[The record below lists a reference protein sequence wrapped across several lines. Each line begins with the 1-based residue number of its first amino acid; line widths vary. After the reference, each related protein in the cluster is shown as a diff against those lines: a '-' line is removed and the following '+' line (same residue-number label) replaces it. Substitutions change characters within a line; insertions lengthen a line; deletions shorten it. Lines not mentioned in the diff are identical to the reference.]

1 MQLNNNN
8 SNASA
13 PPSSS
18 LFEKVKQ
25 SFSHRKKTWLIAGF
39 LLAGAILAGIFFKI
53 PLAKNSQNGV
63 ALAQPDV
70 WVHSQNLSLLPR
82 DLLQVP
88 LLKTLLTEDFVY
100 FYAEDEDWLSLQGA
114 MRRISFEHAL
124 NWSDTLLKN
133 IAEAPADIY
142 MWHDDSHA
150 LRYWALSLERD
161 QLSAVAQK
169 LATLKLTADKQ
180 LQQIGS
186 VRLGSESIPVLQL
199 SLSPRRQMVLA
210 AHQNRLVLLSDID
223 MVSHADN
230 ELDDQTAK
238 LISRLLSEDAKVR
251 AEVIAEWQVTANA
264 QPVHKSK
271 QTILVSNR
279 LFAQGYAPFVPYLG
293 ALRFDFDGKQW
304 QTQANIADNTFNPNI
319 WRHLPANAAF
329 CVATPIDW
337 AQVQTALAG
346 AKNLNTQLNL
356 PAEFASSGAIC
367 WYAEKSDDIA
377 QPLFVALR
385 QPSQNKQEM
394 LTALFDWGVATN
406 QDHLKALIALN
417 RQKRHLKNQLEYAA
431 SNLEA
436 AKQEKIDS
444 KLDREQKAARQAQKE
459 AAIESSKAEVK
470 AAETALAELAP
481 AITAA
486 KQAAEAP
493 ALIAKENAIVQQ
505 GGFTVVSRKLAIEAT
520 SEKNPVLAFDNEVV
534 YFSTNPALIQRA
546 VSVGEKKYPNLQE
559 SAVVLQQS
567 TQQFLYVNPIK
578 LSTLLTATGHA
589 ALPQETK
596 SNLRAAFDYHM
607 PARFAALSQQ
617 RPFSLVL
624 ESKASKTKQAD
635 SSAHDIAQWQPLV
648 WRTAPE
654 R

>member
-1 MQLNNNN
+1 M
-8 SNASA
+8 
-13 PPSSS
+13 
-18 LFEKVKQ
+18 
-25 SFSHRKKTWLIAGF
+25 
-39 LLAGAILAGIFFKI
+39 
-53 PLAKNSQNGV
+53 
-63 ALAQPDV
+63 

-186 VRLGSESIPVLQL
+186 VRIAGTSVPVLQL
-199 SLSPRRQMVLA
+199 SLSSRRQMVLA

-304 QTQANIADNTFNPNI
+304 QTQANICLLYTSMGKPIRASLSVDVNSAANSLRWFGEAIDKVYDEIAPTADNTLGMITREPMG
-319 WRHLPANAAF
+319 
-329 CVATPIDW
+329 V
-337 AQVQTALAG
+337 V
-346 AKNLNTQLNL
+346 
-356 PAEFASSGAIC
+356 GAIVPWNYPILMAC
-367 WYAEKSDDIA
+367 W
-377 QPLFVALR
+377 
-385 QPSQNKQEM
+385 
-394 LTALFDWGVATN
+394 
-406 QDHLKALIALN
+406 
-417 RQKRHLKNQLEYAA
+417 
-431 SNLEA
+431 
-436 AKQEKIDS
+436 KI
-444 KLDREQKAARQAQKE
+444 
-459 AAIESSKAEVK
+459 
-470 AAETALAELAP
+470 
-481 AITAA
+481 
-486 KQAAEAP
+486 AP
-493 ALIAKENAIVQQ
+493 ALASGN
-505 GGFTVVSRKLAIEAT
+505 S
-520 SEKNPVLAFDNEVV
+520 
-534 YFSTNPALIQRA
+534 
-546 VSVGEKKYPNLQE
+546 
-559 SAVVLQQS
+559 VVLKPVSYTHLDVYKRQ
-567 TQQFLYVNPIK
+567 
-578 LSTLLTATGHA
+578 
-589 ALPQETK
+589 
-596 SNLRAAFDYHM
+596 M
-607 PARFAALSQQ
+607 
-617 RPFSLVL
+617 
-624 ESKASKTKQAD
+624 
-635 SSAHDIAQWQPLV
+635 
-648 WRTAPE
+648 
-654 R
+654 

>member
-1 MQLNNNN
+1 
-8 SNASA
+8 
-13 PPSSS
+13 
-18 LFEKVKQ
+18 
-25 SFSHRKKTWLIAGF
+25 
-39 LLAGAILAGIFFKI
+39 
-53 PLAKNSQNGV
+53 
-63 ALAQPDV
+63 
-70 WVHSQNLSLLPR
+70 
-82 DLLQVP
+82 
-88 LLKTLLTEDFVY
+88 
-100 FYAEDEDWLSLQGA
+100 
-114 MRRISFEHAL
+114 
-124 NWSDTLLKN
+124 
-133 IAEAPADIY
+133 
-142 MWHDDSHA
+142 
-150 LRYWALSLERD
+150 
-161 QLSAVAQK
+161 
-169 LATLKLTADKQ
+169 
-180 LQQIGS
+180 
-186 VRLGSESIPVLQL
+186 
-199 SLSPRRQMVLA
+199 
-210 AHQNRLVLLSDID
+210 
-223 MVSHADN
+223 
-230 ELDDQTAK
+230 
-238 LISRLLSEDAKVR
+238 
-251 AEVIAEWQVTANA
+251 
-264 QPVHKSK
+264 
-271 QTILVSNR
+271 

-319 WRHLPANAAF
+319 WSHLPANAAF

-337 AQVQTALAG
+337 TQVQTALAG
-346 AKNLNTQLNL
+346 ARNLNTQLNL

-436 AKQEKIDS
+436 AKQEKIDG

-470 AAETALAELAP
+470 VAETALAELAP

-534 YFSTNPALIQRA
+534 YFSTNPALTQRA

-567 TQQFLYVNPIK
+567 TQQFLYVNPKK
-578 LSTLLTATGHA
+578 LSTLLTMTGHA

-607 PARFAALSQQ
+607 PARLAALSQQ

-635 SSAHDIAQWQPLV
+635 SSAHDFAQWQPLF